1 MENPPHH
8 QQMENP
14 SVQMVHKPH
23 CSACLP
29 NWICHRRCLVFIL
42 YDALSHYIINMWTSM
57 ILGRYMFL
65 STTVLSPNCHP
76 VAWRVSI
83 TKLIILIIQPNL
95 NSALFSM
102 YVSQQ
107 HQTSACMFRSDN
119 EDEESTSALR
129 STGMTDTVLFKF
141 YHPKNAQFSQNARST
156 HLLPW
161 KHMHICIS
169 LLFNRL
175 HANTQQI

>member
-29 NWICHRRCLVFIL
+29 NWICHRRRLVFIL

-102 YVSQQ
+102 YVSQR

-119 EDEESTSALR
+119 EDEERTSALR
-129 STGMTDTVLFKF
+129 STGMIDTVLFKF
-141 YHPKNAQFSQNARST
+141 YHPKNAQFSQNARPT
-156 HLLPW
+156 CFPE
-161 KHMHICIS
+161 KHMHICIP
-169 LLFNRL
+169 LLFNKL